1 MLTPLFE
8 FKMKKRTLEMV
19 LQQIRPLTQPK
30 PFLEQYSTPATIAA
44 DVLFTAYAN
53 NDIKD
58 KIVVD
63 LGCGNGIFAIG
74 ASLLGSAMSIGVDAD
89 PLAIKEAMVNAAALG
104 TNVEFV
110 LAKIPQFSA
119 RADVVIQNPPFGS
132 QRRGA
137 DRPFLETAMSI
148 ASVVYTMHHA
158 ETIDFVMNFVK
169 SSGWEIALQKR
180 YKFVIPHMF
189 EFHKKMKK
197 DFDVLLLCIRRSG
210 EEK

>member
-1 MLTPLFE
+1 
-8 FKMKKRTLEMV
+8 MKKRALEIL
-19 LQQIRPLTQPK
+19 LQQIPPLSQPK

-53 NDIKD
+53 NDIED
-58 KIVVD
+58 KIVID

-74 ASLLGSAMSIGVDAD
+74 ASLLNSKMSIGVDAD
-89 PLAIKEAMVNAAALG
+89 PLALKEAKANASAIGAD
-104 TNVEFV
+104 VEFV
-110 LAKIPQFSA
+110 LARIPHFSA
-119 RADVVIQNPPFGS
+119 RADVAIQNPPFGS

-137 DRPFLETAMSI
+137 DRPFLETAMSV
-148 ASVVYTMHHA
+148 ASVIYTMHNA
-158 ETIDFVMNFVK
+158 ETVEFVLNFVMN
-169 SSGWEIALQKR
+169 SGWEIVLQKR

-210 EEK
+210 EKR